1 MLVASLGVG
10 AISYVACGGTAVANL
25 VAPPPHDAG
34 MKGDAA
40 HDATGA
46 SDAPDAAGP
55 PDATVQERPM
65 SFDLV
70 ANLVAPLP

>member
-25 VAPPPHDAG
+25 VAPPPHGAG

-40 HDATGA
+40 HDAAGA
-46 SDAPDAAGP
+46 GDA